1 MSDGPFLA
9 IGMSGDS
16 SNLEDFDAPA
26 AMAEWARIWS
36 RVVTAELAREAP
48 VGQGDN
54 AGALRDSIGEPAI
67 ETGAGRVSMTWTSAV
82 PYAGFVIEGTS
93 PHPIYP
99 VNVRAL
105 HWDSVFAAHVDH
117 PGTKPNP
124 FPERAIDR
132 LLPELTSSLADL
144 FAEMLEESG

>member
-1 MSDGPFLA
+1 VSDPLLA

-16 SNLEDFDAPA
+16 SKLAEFDGLA
-26 AMAEWARIWS
+26 AMSEWAKIWS
-36 RVVTAELAREAP
+36 RLVTAELAKEAP
-48 VGQGDN
+48 VGQDENSGR
-54 AGALRDSIGEPAI
+54 LRDSIREPAI
-67 ETGAGRVSMTWTSAV
+67 EAGAGRVAMTWTSDV

-105 HWDSVFAAHVDH
+105 HWDGIFAAHVQH
-117 PGTKPNP
+117 PGTAPNP

-132 LLPELTSSLADL
+132 LLPEMTSSLAAL
-144 FAEMLEESG
+144 FEEI

>member
-1 MSDGPFLA
+1 MPDDPFLA

-16 SNLEDFDAPA
+16 SALEDFDATA
-26 AMAEWARIWS
+26 AMTEWARVWA

-48 VGQGDN
+48 VGQGEN

-67 ETGAGRVSMTWTSAV
+67 ESGAGRVSMTWTSAV
-82 PYAGFVIEGTS
+82 PYAPFVIEGTS

-105 HWDSVFAAHVDH
+105 HWDDVFAAHVNH

-124 FPERAIDR
+124 FPERVIDR
-132 LLPELTSSLADL
+132 LLPEMSSSLADL
-144 FAEMLEESG
+144 FKEI

>member
-1 MSDGPFLA
+1 MPGDPLLA

-16 SNLEDFDAPA
+16 SKLEEFDSTAV
-26 AMAEWARIWS
+26 MAEWARIWS
-36 RVVTAELAREAP
+36 RLVTAELVHEAP
-48 VGQGDN
+48 VGQGDD

-67 ETGAGRVSMTWTSAV
+67 DTGAGRVSMTWTSDV
-82 PYAGFVIEGTS
+82 PYAGFVVEGTQ

-105 HWDSVFAAHVDH
+105 HWDSIFAAHVNH

-132 LLPELTSSLADL
+132 LLPEMTSSLGEL
-144 FAEMLEESG
+144 FKEI